1 MNRNTLVVPVNTVE
15 DTDRSRRDDLLAVE
29 EPLEIRL
36 NGSPLSITM
45 RTPGDDAD
53 LAVGFL
59 FTEGIIANYED
70 IESIETGAGGS
81 RSASNTIRI
90 RLRSTV
96 QVDATRL
103 ARHSYASS
111 SCGVCGRISI
121 DSIFVPPER
130 DLPKRR
136 VTIRIPVVHQLPDQ
150 LRASQSVFNSTG
162 GLHAAG
168 LFAVDGTMLA
178 LREDIGRHNAVDKLI
193 GHGIAGDR
201 LPLSE
206 SLMLVS
212 GRAGFEVVQKAAVG
226 GIPILAAVGAP
237 SSLAVET
244 ARRFGMTLLGF
255 VRGNRFNSYSGDW
268 RIG

>member
-15 DTDRSRRDDLLAVE
+15 NSGCLRRDDLLAVE

-36 NGSPLSITM
+36 NGSPVSVTM

-70 IESIETGAGGS
+70 IESIETGTGRS
-81 RSASNTIRI
+81 RSSSNTIRI
-90 RLRSTV
+90 KLRSTV
-96 QVDATRL
+96 EVDSTRL
-103 ARHSYASS
+103 KRHSYASS

-130 DLPKRR
+130 DLPKPR
-136 VTIRIPVVHQLPDQ
+136 VTVRIPVVHHLPNQ
-150 LRASQSVFNSTG
+150 LRASQSVFNRTG

-168 LFAVDGTMLA
+168 LFTVDGTMLA

-193 GHGIAGDR
+193 GYGVAGSR
-201 LPLSE
+201 LPLCE
-206 SLMLVS
+206 SLMLIS

-255 VRGNRFNSYSGDW
+255 VRENRFNSYSGDW